1 MCNQAT
7 LREASAGELKQIYGW
22 MRKQFHAGELKSLER
37 LYVLRAEG
45 VYEAYGLWQGDALI
59 AYVLLG
65 HTKDRSRYML
75 DYYAVLPEYQDQG
88 WGGRCLALLR
98 EKLPGDALMLEVEDP
113 DFAPDEAE
121 LAHFRRRIR
130 FYEHNGCV
138 PTKIKV
144 KLFGFDYAIMQLPIR
159 RELEKDEVFETMQQL
174 YAALVPPEY
183 HAENVHVYDG
193 EKA

>member
-1 MCNQAT
+1 MGKQAA
-7 LREASAGELKQIYGW
+7 LRKANAGELKEIYGW
-22 MRKQFHAGELKSLER
+22 MQKQFHAGELKSLER
-37 LYVLRAEG
+37 LYVLEAEG
-45 VYEAYGLWQGDALI
+45 VYESYGLWRGDALI
-59 AYVLLG
+59 AYALLG
-65 HTKDRSRYML
+65 HTKDRKYYML
-75 DYYAVLPEYQDQG
+75 DYYAVLPEYQNAG
-88 WGGRCLALLR
+88 WGGRCLAMLR
-98 EKLPGDALMLEVEDP
+98 ENLPSDAMMLEVEDP

-159 RELEKDEVFETMQQL
+159 RELEKDEVFAAMQSL

-183 HAENVHVYDG
+183 HTENVYVYDG
-193 EKA
+193 EKQ